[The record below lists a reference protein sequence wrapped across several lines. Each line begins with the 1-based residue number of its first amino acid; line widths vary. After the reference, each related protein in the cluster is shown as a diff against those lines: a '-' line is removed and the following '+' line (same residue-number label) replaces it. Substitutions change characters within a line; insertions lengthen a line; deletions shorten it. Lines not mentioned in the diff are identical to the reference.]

1 MTYSNL
7 WLSVTAL
14 ILDSILLWVYYREK
28 TTDLR
33 QVRMFGR
40 LLMNILFLNLIEMA
54 YTIVLMTAGDI
65 PLADQIFAWTAT
77 AAIALIPKT
86 LLQYMYSV
94 FYYDST
100 EHAANLMINFLILVN
115 LGAIVWK
122 GPGVICAERSIFLR
136 PEWGTI
142 LLVIPAC
149 LFLLIGMI
157 QGIFLS
163 RSVSRTQLGAM
174 RVIVLMSLVSIV
186 SLYYFE
192 TFPVYGFL
200 LSLIPL
206 FAEFTLEGR
215 GMLVDQET
223 GLRSRHACHTSVVTR
238 LDQKRPFRLILILLP
253 NLGAVLS
260 ELDDSTRERV
270 MEKIA
275 GVMKR
280 STEMPVFRV
289 REEMFAVLQDDR
301 DEGETQELMISLRT
315 NLGSAANTDGK
326 KRHISVYM
334 CVVDLPKQVK
344 TLDDLETVAELLEE
358 KSRHLSEGTISIEAL
373 GMAREQELRAE
384 IHALAQALNE
394 NRLEVWYQPIR
405 NMKTGK
411 FDCAEAL
418 VRMKDGKGGYIRPD
432 QFIPAAEKSGLIRRV
447 GLVVISSVCEFLAEK
462 ERKELG
468 IEYIEVNL
476 SVEDA
481 IQEWMPRELQRVM
494 DQYHTDPAS
503 LNVEVTETASDAA
516 SELILRNMEIVHDE
530 MNVSLSLDDF
540 GTGYSNISRL
550 LSMPV
555 DIIKFDRAMLLKA
568 FESENGRIIFERIA
582 GMVHSI
588 GKKIVSEGVETK
600 EQMEF
605 VHSLGIE
612 YIQGFYY
619 ARPMPK
625 DQYIAF
631 LREEARK
638 GA

>member
-1 MTYSNL
+1 
-7 WLSVTAL
+7 
-14 ILDSILLWVYYREK
+14 
-28 TTDLR
+28 
-33 QVRMFGR
+33 
-40 LLMNILFLNLIEMA
+40 
-54 YTIVLMTAGDI
+54 
-65 PLADQIFAWTAT
+65 
-77 AAIALIPKT
+77 
-86 LLQYMYSV
+86 
-94 FYYDST
+94 
-100 EHAANLMINFLILVN
+100 
-115 LGAIVWK
+115 
-122 GPGVICAERSIFLR
+122 
-136 PEWGTI
+136 
-142 LLVIPAC
+142 
-149 LFLLIGMI
+149 
-157 QGIFLS
+157 
-163 RSVSRTQLGAM
+163 
-174 RVIVLMSLVSIV
+174 
-186 SLYYFE
+186 
-192 TFPVYGFL
+192 
-200 LSLIPL
+200 
-206 FAEFTLEGR
+206 
-215 GMLVDQET
+215 
-223 GLRSRHACHTSVVTR
+223 
-238 LDQKRPFRLILILLP
+238 
-253 NLGAVLS
+253 
-260 ELDDSTRERV
+260 
-270 MEKIA
+270 
-275 GVMKR
+275 
-280 STEMPVFRV
+280 
-289 REEMFAVLQDDR
+289 
-301 DEGETQELMISLRT
+301 
-315 NLGSAANTDGK
+315 
-326 KRHISVYM
+326 M